1 MLALL
6 LPLLL
11 PPLRLLPLLLLPLL
25 LLPPPLLLQPL
36 SLQLKAAE
44 SPSSKARRSC
54 ARWLLWWRMPVGD
67 SCRRWCK
74 VNSRVFA
81 LSKLQVLHTYTAA
94 APAGAEWAATAR
106 SCAATTV

>member
-1 MLALL
+1 MHTLLLPLLPPLL

-11 PPLRLLPLLLLPLL
+11 P

-36 SLQLKAAE
+36 SLQLKATE

-54 ARWLLWWRMPVGD
+54 ARWLLLWRMPVGD

-74 VNSRVFA
+74 VNSRVDVP
-81 LSKLQVLHTYTAA
+81 SKSQVLHAYTAA

-106 SCAATTV
+106 TCAGTTW